1 MRKNGMGSAGRRR
14 TIAAALGAAAVMAL
28 AAAPASGHKQANDTN
43 LQLKVDGLT
52 ATSTQYSGS
61 VKSEKA
67 ACERYRVIT
76 ITTGGVAIATAT
88 SDAAGNF
95 LVFVNGTPP
104 AKNQDVIASTPKKF
118 RKRNS
123 KHKHK
128 CKRATVTRKATGPPV
143 T

>member
-1 MRKNGMGSAGRRR
+1 MKDAISMAGRRR
-14 TIAAALGAAAVMAL
+14 TIAAALAAAAVMAL
-28 AAAPASGHKQANDTN
+28 AAAPASGHKRADDTN

-61 VKSEKA
+61 VKSGKA
-67 ACERYRVIT
+67 KCERYRVIT

-88 SDAAGNF
+88 SDAAGNY

-118 RKRNS
+118 RVRNS

-128 CKRATVTRKATGPPV
+128 CKRATVTRKATGPPA